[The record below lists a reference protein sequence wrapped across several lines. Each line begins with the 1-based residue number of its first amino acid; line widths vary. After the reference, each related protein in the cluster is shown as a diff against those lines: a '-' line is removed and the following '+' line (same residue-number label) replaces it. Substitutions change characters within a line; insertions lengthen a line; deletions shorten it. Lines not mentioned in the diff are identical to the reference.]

1 MMELWNAYNIF
12 SVHELGFEQ
21 QKEIMGKYAD
31 LYCIALLI
39 DSDGLEFKPKLSY
52 LIRTQLNL

>member
-1 MMELWNAYNIF
+1 MHIIF
-12 SVHELGFEQ
+12 FTVHELGFEQ

-52 LIRTQLNL
+52 IIRTQLNL